1 MKFSII
7 VPVFNTAEY
16 LPRCIA
22 ALEGLDYPRDEYE
35 ILFVD
40 NGSTDRSRGILLA
53 VPRIRVLSEPKQGSY
68 AARNAAVREARGAVL
83 AFTDSDCAPHSG
95 WLRAIDA
102 AFADAEAHVVMG
114 PRQPPSRVG
123 VQRLV
128 ADYERAKARMV
139 FASPSR
145 EAYYG
150 HTNNMAV
157 RRSTMDRYG
166 PFVERSRGSDTIF
179 VRRVVDGEGCR
190 AVVYRD
196 DMCVAHFE
204 LVGLMAYYRK
214 VFIYGR
220 SRQLYR
226 HIMRVRPLTGSERLE
241 AARLCIR
248 ENRYPWYT
256 SLGLFGALAGGAVAW
271 SLGSLVGR
279 LSKPA

>member
-1 MKFSII
+1 
-7 VPVFNTAEY
+7 
-16 LPRCIA
+16 
-22 ALEGLDYPRDEYE
+22 
-35 ILFVD
+35 
-40 NGSTDRSRGILLA
+40 
-53 VPRIRVLSEPKQGSY
+53 
-68 AARNAAVREARGAVL
+68 
-83 AFTDSDCAPHSG
+83 
-95 WLRAIDA
+95 
-102 AFADAEAHVVMG
+102 MG

-128 ADYERAKARMV
+128 ADYECAKDRMV
-139 FASPSR
+139 FASSSPQV
-145 EAYYG
+145 YYG
-150 HTNNMAV
+150 FTNNMAV

-166 PFVERSRGSDTIF
+166 PFVERSRGADTIF

-226 HIMRVRPLTGSERLE
+226 HIMRARPLTGSERLE

-256 SLGLFGALAGGAVAW
+256 SLGLFGALAGGAVGW
-271 SLGSLVGR
+271 SLGSLFGR